1 MAIVWPLILMRLNS
15 LASRLIATSAIWLL
29 LVLPV
34 AGLLIYRLYRDDVQS
49 AFDGGLEK
57 LVNAIALDSMNA
69 AGSEP
74 VVPNNRYEP
83 LFEETHSGWYWQIKP
98 LDETQARRFVSASLA
113 TASLEVPF
121 EKKITSDAG
130 GNRWLNSKGPVG
142 EPLRMVEVID
152 TINHVEGGPRYSI
165 VVAGP
170 LDWLDSRLSSFL
182 TRLSTALALT
192 GIGLVTATLVQ
203 VRFGL
208 LPLRQIER
216 GLAAIRSGEATK
228 LDGELPVE
236 IEPLQYELNQLIQSN
251 QDIVDRARTQVGN
264 LAHALK
270 TPLAVITNEAREDKS
285 TLGAKVASQ
294 AQIMRDQINY
304 YLDRARVAAGVG
316 VIGRATEIAPVAEAL
331 VRALERINRDKGIRI
346 TMACGPGLRF
356 QGEKQDLEE
365 MLGNLLDNACKW
377 AKKDVSLL
385 IQQGGKEGKTDTR
398 RLLIKVEDD
407 GPGLTTEQRARIG
420 KRGLRL
426 DETKPGSGLGL
437 SIVTDLVQSYRGA
450 LTLGQAAK
458 GGLSVSLDLPA
469 T

>member
-1 MAIVWPLILMRLNS
+1 MRLNS

-29 LVLPV
+29 LVLPI
-34 AGLLIYRLYRDDVQS
+34 AGMLIYRLYREDVQS

-69 AGSEP
+69 AGTEP
-74 VVPNNRYEP
+74 VIPNNRYEP

-98 LDETQARRFVSASLA
+98 LDEPQARRFVSASLA
-113 TASLEVPF
+113 TATLDVPF
-121 EKKITSDAG
+121 EKKVEPDAG
-130 GNRWLNSKGPVG
+130 GNRWLNAKGPVG

-152 TINHVEGGPRYSI
+152 TINHVTGAPRYSI
-165 VVAGP
+165 IVAGP

-192 GIGLVTATLVQ
+192 GIGLVMATLVQ

-208 LPLRQIER
+208 MPLRQIER
-216 GLAAIRSGEATK
+216 GLAAIRSGEAAK
-228 LDGELPVE
+228 LDGELPAE
-236 IEPLQYELNQLIQSN
+236 IEPLQLELNQLIRSN

-285 TLGAKVASQ
+285 PFATKVASQ
-294 AQIMRDQINY
+294 AQVMRDQINY
-304 YLDRARVAAGVG
+304 YLDRARVAAGVS
-316 VIGRATEIAPVAEAL
+316 VIGRATEVAPVAEAL

-346 TMACGPGLRF
+346 ASNCSPGLRF

-377 AKKDVSLL
+377 AKKDVSLAVHNTTRD
-385 IQQGGKEGKTDTR
+385 GKTDPR
-398 RLLIKVEDD
+398 RLLIRVEDD
-407 GPGLTTEQRARIG
+407 GPGLTADQRARIG

-437 SIVTDLVQSYRGA
+437 SIVTDLVQSYRG
-450 LTLGQAAK
+450 TLKLEEAPN
-458 GGLSVSLDLPA
+458 GGLTVSLDLPA